1 MNHDHDLER
10 LISRS
15 LASRSDVLG
24 GTSAGSVDDVHRR
37 VDLRRGRRRHVAA
50 FGATAMLAVGAFAL
64 TAVGSSD
71 PTTVPLEPVDGP
83 GGSDGP
89 VLQAAWRCTGQ
100 LDLSDGTDAVYFGSC
115 ESTAIVD
122 GDPLLSVPAVS
133 VPLYPDS
140 TIVCDVP
147 STDSIATMPCQ
158 PGPMSTEVPVDC
170 STMSHPADVTAPGY
184 CDPIPTTTEFDP
196 NSDDPVS
203 SSDGQTCTPGTGDGV
218 ECALTGR
225 EQQYP
230 VAAGDSLV
238 SIALRYRIS
247 VDTLVAY
254 NRWTDGVDH
263 LLLVGDIVLIPP
275 FVTDAGS
282 SATTTTTII
291 TINSTLEP

>member
-1 MNHDHDLER
+1 MQRRLDGADRDVER
-10 LISRS
+10 LG
-15 LASRSDVLG
+15 D
-24 GTSAGSVDDVHRR
+24 
-37 VDLRRGRRRHVAA
+37 
-50 FGATAMLAVGAFAL
+50 LAVGAFAL

-122 GDPLLSVPAVS
+122 GDPVLSVPAVS

-247 VDTLVAY
+247 VDILVAY
-254 NRWTDGVDH
+254 NQWPDGVDH